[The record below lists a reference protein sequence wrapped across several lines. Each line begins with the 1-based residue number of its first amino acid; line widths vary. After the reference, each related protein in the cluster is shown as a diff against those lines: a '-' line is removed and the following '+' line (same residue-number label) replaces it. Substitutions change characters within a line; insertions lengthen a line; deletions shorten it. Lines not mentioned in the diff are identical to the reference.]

1 MAELPTEMEGK
12 IRQASCHVRADWS
25 SARASTVLS
34 QIKVTQVRR
43 RRQKVAGSLLVMI
56 CFVAGVLLWGHG
68 AGKTQVA
75 ARIEPSIVQL
85 TDGSLAQALDAQ
97 SQLQLVTT
105 QPDRVLIRLRGAAS
119 FQVQKNP
126 RRLYRVETER
136 VAVEVLG
143 TRFVV
148 KELPNHKVHV
158 EVSEGR
164 VRVLWNKQQREL
176 SAGTGG
182 DFPEAEAQPVTRPD
196 SSGFESSPPPEAAS
210 ALESSS
216 APEAT
221 LRFESSSVLEPRSA
235 SSLPSAAILDRPSAE
250 LPLPG
255 PVAPIR
261 SAKLPVSQSVTSKL
275 PSIAPVKEG
284 VARAESWQALAEQ
297 GKFEQ
302 AYTQAFV
309 HGASRDGELD
319 PAELLLLADVAR
331 FSGHP
336 SDAVP
341 PLQRLL
347 RAFPSDPRSPL
358 GSFTL
363 GRIWL
368 DDLGQPRQAAA
379 SFHHVGELDP
389 EGPLTQDALGR
400 EVEAWSR
407 AGEQSLARSRA
418 EEYVRRYPSG
428 RRLRSVKRYG
438 ALD

>member
-1 MAELPTEMEGK
+1 MAELPTEMEGM

-43 RRQKVAGSLLVMI
+43 RRQQVAGSLLVMI

-182 DFPEAEAQPVTRPD
+182 DFPEADAQPVVRSD
-196 SSGFESSPPPEAAS
+196 SSGVEATARFEASSV
-210 ALESSS
+210 
-216 APEAT
+216 PEAT
-221 LRFESSSVLEPRSA
+221 SRFEPSSALDPRSA
-235 SSLPSAAILDRPSAE
+235 SALPSAAILDRPSAE
-250 LPLPG
+250 VPLPG

-261 SAKLPVSQSVTSKL
+261 SAKLPAPQSVTAKL
-275 PSIAPVKEG
+275 PSIAPVKDP
-284 VARAESWQALAEQ
+284 VLFTESWQSLAEQ

-347 RAFPSDPRSPL
+347 RSFPSDPRSPL

>member
-1 MAELPTEMEGK
+1 MAELPTEMEGM

-43 RRQKVAGSLLVMI
+43 RRQQVAGSLLVMI

-182 DFPEAEAQPVTRPD
+182 DFPEADAQPIVRSD
-196 SSGFESSPPPEAAS
+196 SSGV
-210 ALESSS
+210 
-216 APEAT
+216 EAT
-221 LRFESSSVLEPRSA
+221 ARFEATSV
-235 SSLPSAAILDRPSAE
+235 
-250 LPLPG
+250 PLPG

-261 SAKLPVSQSVTSKL
+261 SPKLPAPPSVTAKL
-275 PSIAPVKEG
+275 PSIAPVKDP
-284 VARAESWQALAEQ
+284 VLLTESWQSLAEQ

>member
-1 MAELPTEMEGK
+1 MAELPTEMEGM

-25 SARASTVLS
+25 SSRASTVLS
-34 QIKVTQVRR
+34 QIKVTQARR
-43 RRQKVAGSLLVMI
+43 RRQQVAGSLLVMI

-182 DFPEAEAQPVTRPD
+182 DFPEADAQPVVRSD
-196 SSGFESSPPPEAAS
+196 SSGV
-210 ALESSS
+210 
-216 APEAT
+216 EAT
-221 LRFESSSVLEPRSA
+221 ARFEA
-235 SSLPSAAILDRPSAE
+235 SS

-261 SAKLPVSQSVTSKL
+261 SAKLPAPQSVTAKL
-275 PSIAPVKEG
+275 PSIAPVKDP
-284 VARAESWQALAEQ
+284 VLFTESWQSLAEQ